1 MEEERMA
8 QDTEVEAR
16 IKQEAE
22 KIAEQN
28 ARYRAKAARWDLDV
42 AVFFFAVLTAVVIL
56 LFQEV
61 RPEVVAGA
69 AAVGLALGWLMGWK
83 KGRNLYPQLYREELL
98 AVERELRQALG
109 EVPGGTVG
117 DQIQKALRDRG
128 TRM

>member
-1 MEEERMA
+1 MTV
-8 QDTEVEAR
+8 DTEVEAR
-16 IKQEAE
+16 IRQEAE
-22 KIAEQN
+22 GIARQN

-61 RPEVVAGA
+61 RPEVVTGA

-109 EVPGGTVG
+109 EVPGGTVE

>member
-1 MEEERMA
+1 MA

-42 AVFFFAVLTAVVIL
+42 AVFLFAVLTAVVIL

-61 RPEVVAGA
+61 RTEVVSA
-69 AAVGLALGWLMGWK
+69 AAAIGLALGWLMGWK
-83 KGRNLYPQLYREELL
+83 KGKNLYLQLHREELL
-98 AVERELRQALG
+98 AAERELKQVLKDTV
-109 EVPGGTVG
+109 EGTVEEKV
-117 DQIQKALRDRG
+117 QKALRERG
-128 TRM
+128 VKM

>member
-1 MEEERMA
+1 MA

-42 AVFFFAVLTAVVIL
+42 AVFLFAVLTAVVIL

-61 RPEVVAGA
+61 RTEVVSA
-69 AAVGLALGWLMGWK
+69 AAAIGLALGWLMGWK
-83 KGRNLYPQLYREELL
+83 KGKNLYLQLHREELL
-98 AVERELRQALG
+98 AAERELKQVLKDTV
-109 EVPGGTVG
+109 EGTVEEKV
-117 DQIQKALRDRG
+117 QKALRERG
-128 TRM
+128 FKM

>member
-1 MEEERMA
+1 MA

-42 AVFFFAVLTAVVIL
+42 AVFLFAVLTAVVIL

-61 RPEVVAGA
+61 RTEVVSA
-69 AAVGLALGWLMGWK
+69 AAAIGLALGWLMGWK
-83 KGRNLYPQLYREELL
+83 KGKNLYLQLHREELL
-98 AVERELRQALG
+98 AAERELKQVLKDTV
-109 EVPGGTVG
+109 EGTV
-117 DQIQKALRDRG
+117 DEKVQKALRERG
-128 TRM
+128 FKM